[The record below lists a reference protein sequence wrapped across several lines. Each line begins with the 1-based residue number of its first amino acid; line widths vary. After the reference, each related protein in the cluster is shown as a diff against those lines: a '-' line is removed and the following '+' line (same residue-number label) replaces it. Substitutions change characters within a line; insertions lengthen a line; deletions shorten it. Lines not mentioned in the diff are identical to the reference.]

1 MPWLPEQIPP
11 RLEQQSVALPD
22 LGDGEGAWVRTD
34 ALAVIE
40 KLRGSTVAVYAVCL
54 FEAAPVPGGYAPTE
68 VAWKRE
74 RKTGEE
80 DEEYAR
86 RTQMGAATFICE
98 CEPPES
104 PSVFVL
110 TFPVSRDA
118 A

>member
-11 RLEQQSVALPD
+11 RLGQQSVALPD

-40 KLRGSTVAVYAVCL
+40 ALRGSTVAVYAVAL

-68 VAWKRE
+68 VGWKRD
-74 RKTGEE
+74 RKTHEEEE
-80 DEEYAR
+80 DYAR
-86 RTQMGAATFICE
+86 RTHMGAATFICE
-98 CEPPES
+98 CELPED

-110 TFPVSRDA
+110 TFPANPDA